1 MLRYKKSFGL
11 IFFAILLFS
20 CSENKLSQND
30 KIIGTWTRVG
40 DNYSRMKVTVE
51 KNNNIVFGKIVFLP
65 TLAQKNGFVF
75 NDIKWKKKSKVAS
88 SAKDNRY
95 LNLADSLGRKNVY
108 QLMRDYYNK
117 DLAEMVLNKKEI
129 LKIYET
135 ENRFVQKKDPIFS
148 RIKFWTCSFLFSR

>member
-51 KNNNIVFGKIVFLP
+51 ENNNIVFGKIIFLP

-75 NDIKWKKKSKVAS
+75 NDIKWKKIRKINNNKYSLSNLDVTVNTFGDRVKEKYYDCFIYFMSKNEI
-88 SAKDNRY
+88 K
-95 LNLADSLGRKNVY
+95 LEFKN
-108 QLMRDYYNK
+108 
-117 DLAEMVLNKKEI
+117 NKK
-129 LKIYET
+129 
-135 ENRFVQKKDPIFS
+135 RMQHW
-148 RIKFWTCSFLFSR
+148 IKYQN